1 MSEKWKDYILDSL
14 DLDESYQLPL
24 QGQPYEYGEISAE
37 TIRAYFANNI
47 YPFNKRLKAR
57 QYFEEKRDLQIELV
71 KLQNWVKETGSKLI
85 IIFEGRDAAGKGST
99 IKRFMEY
106 LNPRGARVVALEKP
120 DQREAGQWYFQRY
133 VQHLPSAGEIVF
145 FDRSWYN
152 RAGVEKVMGF
162 CSDEEYQQF
171 LVQAPEYER
180 MLVQSGIFI
189 VKFYLSI
196 SRQEQAQRF
205 DERATNP
212 LKQWKF
218 SVVDKEAQ
226 NRWDDYTQAKE
237 ETFRRTDSAEAP
249 WIIVKGEDKLRARLE
264 TMRHVLTQF
273 EYAGKDHKKLGRVHP
288 LLVAPVRTLTRFS
301 DN

>member
-1 MSEKWKDYILDSL
+1 MNDQWTDYLLDSL
-14 DLDESYQLPL
+14 DLDDADKSLRNGRPPKD
-24 QGQPYEYGEISAE
+24 GNISTDEIQN
-37 TIRAYFANNI
+37 YFANNI
-47 YPFNKRLKAR
+47 YPFTERLKPR

-71 KLQNWVKETGSKLI
+71 KLQNWIKETGNRVVV
-85 IIFEGRDAAGKGST
+85 IFEGRDAAGKGST
-99 IKRFMEY
+99 IKCFMEH

-120 DQREAGQWYFQRY
+120 DQRETSQWYFQRY

-152 RAGVEKVMGF
+152 RAGVERVMGF
-162 CSDEEYQQF
+162 CSDDEYQQF
-171 LVQAPEYER
+171 LLQAPEFER
-180 MLVQSGIFI
+180 MLARSGIFI
-189 VKFYLSI
+189 IKFYLSI
-196 SRQEQAQRF
+196 SREEQAQRF

-264 TMRHVLTQF
+264 AMRYVLKQF
-273 EYAGKDHKKLGRVHP
+273 QYSGKDISKIGGTNP
-288 LLVAPVRTLTRFS
+288 LLVAPVQILNHFS
-301 DN
+301 DS

>member
-1 MSEKWKDYILDSL
+1 VNEKWTDYILDSL
-14 DLDESYQLPL
+14 DLDETNQLPIR
-24 QGQPYEYGEISAE
+24 GKPPVGSDVSAD

-47 YPFNKRLKAR
+47 YPFSERLKPK
-57 QYFEEKRDLQIELV
+57 QYFEEKRVLQIELV
-71 KLQNWVKETGSKLI
+71 KLQNWIKETGNKLVV
-85 IIFEGRDAAGKGST
+85 IFEGRDAAGKGST
-99 IKRFMEY
+99 IKRFMEH

-120 DQREAGQWYFQRY
+120 DQRESGQWYFQRY

-152 RAGVEKVMGF
+152 RAGVERVMGF
-162 CSDEEYQQF
+162 CSEEEYEQF
-171 LVQAPEYER
+171 LIQAPDYER
-180 MLVQSGIFI
+180 MLVNSGIYI
-189 VKFYLSI
+189 IKFYLSI

-237 ETFRRTDSAEAP
+237 ETFKRTDSAAAP

-264 TMRHVLTQF
+264 TMRHVLNQF
-273 EYAGKDHKKLGRVHP
+273 EYTGKNSEKLGSVNP
-288 LLVAPVRTLTRFS
+288 LLVAPVNTLTNFS
-301 DN
+301 DS